1 MDPKK
6 IIKKYIMPAGIIR
19 FGAIVLSLVMAMTL
33 VMGIV
38 ALNAEVAEPVDFYP
52 TETPVGTMA
61 YIDVVGVSNWLYQYD
76 SAIYYSVEDAYGY
89 LYTVRL
95 KDSQLKEMSAQE
107 EYWNRSSESAPMPE
121 PYRLVGLVQNASG
134 DVKESLAQSWAITLA
149 EYEEYFGGTFLNAT
163 TSAGAEKASG
173 WFVGALFS
181 GLFALLCLILQLRA
195 SSVAKKCLRILEDRC
210 LLEKAAQQLE
220 NKEAQIVVGKNRGI
234 MTQDFVFGK
243 GTGAVLAYS
252 DIIWAYKQD
261 AKRNFMHVNSYL
273 MVATAWMGAQG
284 IIDLNAPD
292 KTGCIGDALA
302 VIGRMNP
309 QVLLGY
315 TNENRK
321 AYRDAVKAAK

>member
-6 IIKKYIMPAGIIR
+6 IIKKYIMPAGVIR
-19 FGAIVLSLVMAMTL
+19 FGAIALSLVLAVTL

-38 ALNAEVAEPVDFYP
+38 TINTDVGEPVDFYP

-76 SAIYYSVEDAYGY
+76 GAVYYSVEDAYGY

-95 KDSQLKEMSAQE
+95 KDSQLQAMSAQE
-107 EYWNRSSESAPMPE
+107 EYWNRTTEAAPMPE
-121 PYRLVGLVQNASG
+121 PYRLVGLVQNTG
-134 DVKESLAQSWAITLA
+134 TDVKESLAQSWDITLS

-163 TSAGAEKASG
+163 TTAGAAKASG

-195 SSVAKKCLRILEDRC
+195 SGMAKKCLQILEERC

-220 NKEAQIVVGKNRGI
+220 NKEAQIVIGKNRGI
-234 MTQDFVFGK
+234 LTQDFIFGK
-243 GTGAVLAYS
+243 GTGAVLTYG

-273 MVATAWMGAQG
+273 MAATAWMNAQG

-292 KTGCIGDALA
+292 KTGCISDALA
-302 VIGRMNP
+302 VICRMNP

-315 TNENRK
+315 TNENRR
-321 AYRDAVKAAK
+321 AYRDAAKAEK